1 MHANVPQFIE
11 MEDKIAFG
19 LTWKQLLWMGG
30 MVACL
35 IVLYGFVDRQ
45 IFLFAAIPIIAVF
58 TVFTFYRPQGMPFIS
73 FFGLVVQY
81 FTRPKKYIWKRE
93 YKKDESVFAKSFQE
107 AQKKKASLKTT
118 PIKKIP
124 SQSQLKR
131 IAWVLDTKK

>member
-35 IVLYGFVDRQ
+35 IILYGFVDRQ
-45 IFLFAAIPIIAVF
+45 IFLFVAIPVIAIFAVF
-58 TVFTFYRPQGMPFIS
+58 SFYRPQGMS
-73 FFGLVVQY
+73 FVAFLSFVIQY
-81 FTRPKKYIWKRE
+81 FARPKKYVWKRE
-93 YKKDESVFAKSFQE
+93 YKEESAFVKYLPE
-107 AQKKKASLKTT
+107 TQKKKAKPPATLRR
-118 PIKKIP
+118 IP

-131 IAWVLDTKK
+131 IAWILDTKK